1 MSCLNRWG
9 DIGLDHV
16 RMEFAVSF
24 FWLVGK
30 LVCVSSRHLFP
41 VVIVQVLLVFWPG
54 SFSWAF
60 IPCAVVS
67 ALSWRCCRST

>member
-24 FWLVGK
+24 FLVSWEACM
-30 LVCVSSRHLFP
+30 CV
-41 VVIVQVLLVFWPG
+41 I
-54 SFSWAF
+54 
-60 IPCAVVS
+60 
-67 ALSWRCCRST
+67 